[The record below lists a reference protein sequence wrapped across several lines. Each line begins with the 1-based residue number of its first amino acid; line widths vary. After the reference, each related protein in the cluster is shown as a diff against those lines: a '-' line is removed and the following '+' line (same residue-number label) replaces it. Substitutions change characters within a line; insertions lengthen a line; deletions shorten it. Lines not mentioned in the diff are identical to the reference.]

1 MSEILDYISER
12 NPEALY
18 PTGLEDAI
26 IGVSEGIVH
35 DSLIVLDH
43 AKCVKIFMEKDGMTY
58 EEAMEWMS
66 YNVTGAYIGEHT
78 PIFVHMKEDLDL

>member
-43 AKCVKIFMEKDGMTY
+43 AKCVKIFMERDGMTY
-58 EEAMEWMS
+58 EDAVKTMIDNNQDMDFS
-66 YNVTGAYIGEHT
+66 I
-78 PIFVHMKEDLDL
+78 PIFL